1 MSKIK
6 EGTKKV
12 AEIIEAEQTRTNKE
26 LIIAAAVCTFVGII
40 IGFFIGKTT
49 TSKNTVK
56 KYNQCFHMILVMK
69 KRKKRHR
76 NDSNI
81 KRWL

>member
-12 AEIIEAEQTRTNKE
+12 AELIEAEQTRTNKE

-40 IGFFIGKTT
+40 IGFFIGKQPPA
-49 TSKNTVK
+49 K
-56 KYNQCFHMILVMK
+56 IL
-69 KRKKRHR
+69 
-76 NDSNI
+76 
-81 KRWL
+81 